1 MTPIRDDHETPDQ
14 MEPLIPEEASR
25 HRPELND
32 LALELATA
40 STELTASLPEA
51 VRTPLAGLVRS
62 MNCYYSNLIEGH
74 DTHPIDIERAI
85 AS

>member
-1 MTPIRDDHETPDQ
+1 VTEIHDNHETPDQ

-40 STELTASLPEA
+40 SAELSASLPLA
-51 VRTPLAGLVRS
+51 VRAPLAGTPCGTRPL
-62 MNCYYSNLIEGH
+62 Y
-74 DTHPIDIERAI
+74 
-85 AS
+85 